1 MTPEEQYENL
11 LKWRKRG
18 ARAAL
23 IGGIAAVIGAIGA
36 WIAAWPVIQDWIG
49 Q

>member
-11 LKWRKRG
+11 LKSTKRG

-23 IGGIAAVIGAIGA
+23 IGAIAAVIGAIGA
-36 WIAAWPVIQDWIG
+36 WIAAWPIIQDWIG
-49 Q
+49 P